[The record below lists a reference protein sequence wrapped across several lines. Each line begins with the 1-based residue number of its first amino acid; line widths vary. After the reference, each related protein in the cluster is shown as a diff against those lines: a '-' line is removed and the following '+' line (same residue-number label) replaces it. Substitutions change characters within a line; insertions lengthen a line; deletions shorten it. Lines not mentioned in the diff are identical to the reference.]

1 MPKYD
6 YTNSTI
12 DRSDKKRLH
21 FYEELYT
28 ILELHES
35 VNEEVNELIGWLGV
49 VLGYYTRL
57 PKSISEKTL
66 DNYLKPDKKIDD
78 YTYIRNVSIQDIRL
92 YSIISSIIE
101 CSAYHSDDSLSDI
114 TEKMYYLLD
123 KVVHP
128 YHRKN
133 LDLEDVRFYVELE
146 YISNEQQ
153 KELEEK
159 HNIKFDDMEI

>member
-21 FYEELYT
+21 FYEELFT
-28 ILELHES
+28 ILEITES
-35 VNEEVNELIGWLGV
+35 VNEEVNELIGWMGV
-49 VLGYYTRL
+49 VLGYYTRI
-57 PKSISEKTL
+57 PEPEIESSS
-66 DNYLKPDKKIDD
+66 YLKPDKKINE
-78 YTYIRNVSIQDIRL
+78 YTYIRNVSNQDIRL
-92 YSIISSIIE
+92 YSIISSIKE
-101 CSAYHSDDSLSDI
+101 CSAYNVDDSLADI
-114 TEKMYYLLD
+114 TEKLYYLLD

-146 YISNEQQ
+146 YINKEQQ
-153 KELEEK
+153 EEILKK
-159 HNIKFDDMEI
+159 HNIKYDDTEI

>member
-1 MPKYD
+1 MAKYD

-21 FYEELYT
+21 FYEELFT

-35 VNEEVNELIGWLGV
+35 VNDEVNELIGWLGI

-57 PKSISEKTL
+57 PESIKL
-66 DNYLKPDKKIDD
+66 IDNYLKPDKKINE
-78 YTYIRNVSIQDIRL
+78 YTYVRNVSIQDIRL
-92 YSIISSIIE
+92 YSLISSIVE
-101 CSAYHSDDSLSDI
+101 YSGFRASDSLSDI
-114 TEKMYYLLD
+114 TEKLYYLLD

-133 LDLEDVRFYVELE
+133 LDLEDIRFYVELE
-146 YISNEQQ
+146 YYS
-153 KELEEK
+153 KEKQHEYETK
-159 HNIKFDDMEI
+159 HNIKYDDTEI